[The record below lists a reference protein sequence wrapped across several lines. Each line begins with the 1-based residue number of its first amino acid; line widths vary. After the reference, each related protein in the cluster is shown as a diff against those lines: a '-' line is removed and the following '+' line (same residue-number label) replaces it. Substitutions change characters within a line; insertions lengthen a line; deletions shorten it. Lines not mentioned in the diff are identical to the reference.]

1 MPNTSPFLDVRKVI
15 AELVLEDQIKLMSNI
30 GEALDEMELSVA
42 GMTYERWRHYVPPWR
57 NHLFHQIETL
67 TYLRDVLFQ
76 GETQHSQ
83 GRSVAKKGSL
93 QDRVR
98 TTQARVET
106 LLRRLEGTYQVLTS
120 TMSIIESEKAI
131 QEAEEVSKLTN
142 LAFFFIPLTLVTGIF
157 GMNLVVRAEF
167 GALHNRARA
176 N

>member
-1 MPNTSPFLDVRKVI
+1 MPNASPFLDVRKVI
-15 AELVLEDQIKLMSNI
+15 AELVLEDQLKLMSNI

-42 GMTYERWRHYVPPWR
+42 GMTYERWRHFVPPWR

-67 TYLRDVLFQ
+67 AYFRDILAQ

-83 GRSVAKKGSL
+83 GSLIAKKSSL
-93 QDRVR
+93 PDRIR
-98 TTQARVET
+98 ITQGRVET

-142 LAFFFIPLTLVTGIF
+142 LAFFFIPLTLVTGVF
-157 GMNLVVRAEF
+157 GMNLIVSVEF
-167 GALHNRARA
+167 GAP
-176 N
+176 